1 MRTSRYL
8 LSEGFMPWM
17 RGVRWLAEQVAAD
30 RHPAAADNP
39 FKVEEEHVVSRVAE
53 GIEQGR
59 RLRDA
64 LWERLFDSLYGGAG
78 NARPVVPE
86 HRGTIDEAPPL
97 DTRTGLDFQAAGISR
112 AATIGGS

>member
-1 MRTSRYL
+1 
-8 LSEGFMPWM
+8 
-17 RGVRWLAEQVAAD
+17 

-64 LWERLFDSLYGGAG
+64 LWERLFDSLYDGVGSAHPAGAD
-78 NARPVVPE
+78 PQ
-86 HRGTIDEAPPL
+86 HRSEGTGPQ
-97 DTRTGLDFQAAGISR
+97 DTRSGLDFQAAGISR
-112 AATIGGS
+112 TAATGEN